1 MAKDPNLNSASILL
15 GSLKKESMSS
25 PVITQPTEQPVAVQP
40 TVQPVATQPT
50 VQPMQTE
57 PLPVHEL
64 KNRIM
69 REGDDFVVRVVEK
82 RRKKKNFLFPETLEE
97 KFAQEAADLNVS
109 QNELIIQI
117 LQQRYK

>member
-40 TVQPVATQPT
+40 TVQPVATQP
-50 VQPMQTE
+50 VQTE
-57 PLPVHEL
+57 PLPAHEP